1 MRRFTARKLENQT
14 HTTRVQNKA
23 LHSISEEIGVHRVT
37 REHESVGDNVGNLYF
52 GAQASSFKIKII
64 LVEALFIEPRMT
76 DGGTGPY
83 VANPD
88 IEPIDESYR
97 YNILVRWRPHTGGVT
112 ASREGSLIMKTSPER
127 SWSGCLA
134 NSCIYCASAPRAYAI
149 YVVCGGN
156 VCELDYLS
164 QSQPSSSRR

>member
-1 MRRFTARKLENQT
+1 MTQKYLSQ
-14 HTTRVQNKA
+14 
-23 LHSISEEIGVHRVT
+23 
-37 REHESVGDNVGNLYF
+37 SVGDNVVNLYF

-97 YNILVRWRPHTGGVT
+97 CNILVRWRPHTGGVT

-127 SWSGCLA
+127 S
-134 NSCIYCASAPRAYAI
+134 
-149 YVVCGGN
+149 
-156 VCELDYLS
+156 
-164 QSQPSSSRR
+164 